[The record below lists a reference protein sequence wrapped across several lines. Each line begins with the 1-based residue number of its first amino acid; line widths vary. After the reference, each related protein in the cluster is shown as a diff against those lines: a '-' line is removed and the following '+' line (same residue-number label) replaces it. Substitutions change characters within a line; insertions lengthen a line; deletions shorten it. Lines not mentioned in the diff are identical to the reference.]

1 MSGCR
6 HLAFFPPVVLAVVL
20 VEACRPA
27 GVPEP
32 SDVAALRVLVE
43 RADLVLPL
51 ARAACPVLPRPA
63 ECRVS
68 VGAASALVATARP
81 LLATCADADP
91 VCESERLD
99 AVRASLPGL
108 RRAVADLLAI
118 AAHEAPA
125 SPAAPASAPVASAS
139 ASAPSPAPAAST
151 ER

>member
-1 MSGCR
+1 MRPCT
-6 HLAFFPPVVLAVVL
+6 HLAWLPLVVLAVVL
-20 VEACRPA
+20 GEACRPA
-27 GVPEP
+27 ASPEP
-32 SDVAALRVLVE
+32 SDVAALRVLLE

-125 SPAAPASAPVASAS
+125 SPAVSSAPVASAS
-139 ASAPSPAPAAST
+139 ASATSPAPAASA